1 MAMARFLQD
10 YAWADAGAKV
20 KVYIEV
26 PLAPGAS
33 DDSVWDSKQS
43 PVLEEK
49 WPRMKRWS
57 YGVMDGLSMEK
68 IDLIWFFWVKIDEN
82 RWFNGILLENG
93 LWKLM
98 IYE

>member
-33 DDSVWDSKQS
+33 DDSVRDSKLS

-49 WPRMKRWS
+49 WPR
-57 YGVMDGLSMEK
+57 
-68 IDLIWFFWVKIDEN
+68 
-82 RWFNGILLENG
+82 
-93 LWKLM
+93 
-98 IYE
+98 